1 MKILIVADGGNIHT
15 KRWAAAL
22 ADAGVETVVFSLT
35 PAETGFYSGKGV
47 ILHVFDLFSYKQ
59 GGKKPFL
66 KAIARH
72 SKAVRELKRL
82 IKKEKP
88 DIVHAHYATSYGL
101 VAALAGFHPL
111 IISVWG
117 SDVYEFPKQSKI
129 N

>member
-22 ADAGVETVVFSLT
+22 ADAGVETVLFSLT

-82 IKKEKP
+82 IKKENR
-88 DIVHAHYATSYGL
+88 TSYMRIMPQVTDWL
-101 VAALAGFHPL
+101 RRWPV
-111 IISVWG
+111 STR
-117 SDVYEFPKQSKI
+117 
-129 N
+129 